1 MNRGAGRNIMFGKN
15 NKFFK
20 LKGKKTYD
28 PKTERPALRCSI
40 YRRFIRYTQ
49 INKKG
54 NLNEKDIKNTCNS
67 RNIVIEYTA
76 NAQVPCVQ
84 VRPELQIN
92 ISAVQCEAENEQVR
106 LNELSV

>member
-15 NKFFK
+15 NK
-20 LKGKKTYD
+20 LKEKKIYD
-28 PKTERPALRCSI
+28 PETERPALRCSI

-76 NAQVPCVQ
+76 NAHIPCVQ

-92 ISAVQCEAENEQVR
+92 ISAVQCEAENKRVKQIA
-106 LNELSV
+106 LSV